1 MKIVDIEDFTHF
13 LEEVRCF
20 SREHWAL
27 FRGQADLD
35 WSLKPKLARTAFGS
49 RSETELFDAWKRRA
63 REFVPL
69 LPANDWE
76 WLMLAQHHGLPTRL
90 LDWTQNPL
98 IACFFACKDLPSK
111 DAAIWMHRPK
121 KILSPKAIEKSPF
134 DVQEVYLLRPSSV
147 SPRVASQS
155 GMFTVHGQRSWDL
168 LQSKKSEIIKYEIG
182 ANLKVQF
189 MEELSFLGVNYAK
202 AFPDLDGLAR
212 QLTWVCE
219 RGDDLEREIT

>member
-1 MKIVDIEDFTHF
+1 MKTIEIKDFTHF
-13 LEEVRCF
+13 LEEVR
-20 SREHWAL
+20 SHSTWTWSL
-27 FRGQADLD
+27 FRGQADLE

-49 RSETELFDAWKRRA
+49 RSERELFDAWKRRA

-98 IACFFACKDLPSK
+98 VAGFFACKDHPTK
-111 DAAIWMHRPK
+111 DAAIWMHRPQ
-121 KILSPKAIEKSPF
+121 KILSPKAIEKNPF
-134 DVQEVYLLRPSSV
+134 EISEVCLLRPSSV

-155 GMFTVHGQRSWDL
+155 GMFTVHGQRCWDL
-168 LQSKKSEIIKYEIG
+168 LDSTKSETIKYQIDSK
-182 ANLKVQF
+182 LKTQF
-189 MEELSFLGVNYAK
+189 MDELSFLGVNYAK
-202 AFPDLDGLAR
+202 VFPDLDGLAR